1 MNLIMKYFDRRL
13 LCMKAGKKK
22 SARECKLLIQIVVSA
37 VLLYFF
43 SVVNKFEYYAY

>member
-1 MNLIMKYFDRRL
+1 MYEDNP
-13 LCMKAGKKK
+13 KKK

-37 VLLYFF
+37 VLLYIL